1 MAIKNNF
8 APLKAILHNVARV
21 VWLKNCPRGDV
32 RVRYN
37 VALVL
42 ANVLFG
48 ANFSFYV
55 SLTRYYFTF
64 QQIFMMQVATA
75 AAFFI
80 PFAIFSSRSY
90 RITVENFGNIFI
102 VALLVIYGWMYM
114 LLWGA
119 SKTSPIDA
127 STIATLGPVFTLIV
141 AHIVAPQRVSKVK
154 ALGAIVA
161 MSGALVLLMDR
172 GKNLLGTADEAFG
185 NALVLCAVVAIAA
198 NTVLIR
204 SQLRRYGE
212 LTIMG
217 WYYII
222 GFVMAAPFFWS
233 EIAGINPLRLPLI
246 PLLELLYV
254 IFLGTVLPMWL
265 LYVGTEHL
273 TSIHTALYRYLQPV
287 VAAGLSLLRGQNI
300 IDRTNI
306 IGAALIFTGVVFVVA
321 GSIIGRGIISATR
334 RKAT

>member
-1 MAIKNNF
+1 MK
-8 APLKAILHNVARV
+8 
-21 VWLKNCPRGDV
+21 
-32 RVRYN
+32 YN
-37 VALVL
+37 MALVA
-42 ANVLFG
+42 ANILFG

-55 SLTRYYFTF
+55 SLTEYYLSF
-64 QQIFMMQVATA
+64 QQIFMLQVAVA
-75 AAFFI
+75 ADFFI
-80 PFAIFSSRSY
+80 PFALFSRRSY
-90 RITVENFGNIFI
+90 RITVEDFGTIFI

-233 EIAGINPLRLPLI
+233 EIAGINPLRLPLL

-265 LYVGTEHL
+265 LYYGASHL
-273 TSIHTALYRYLQPV
+273 TAVHTALYRYIQPI
-287 VAAGLSLLRGQNI
+287 VAAVLSLLRGQDI
-300 IDRTNI
+300 IDRANVV
-306 IGAALIFTGVVFVVA
+306 GAALIFTGVVFVVA
-321 GSIIGRGIISATR
+321 GNIIGSRLLST
-334 RKAT
+334 KHPTT

>member
-1 MAIKNNF
+1 M
-8 APLKAILHNVARV
+8 
-21 VWLKNCPRGDV
+21 
-32 RVRYN
+32 
-37 VALVL
+37 ALV
-42 ANVLFG
+42 ASNILFG

-55 SLTRYYFTF
+55 SLTEYYLSF
-64 QQIFMMQVATA
+64 QQIFMLQVAVA
-75 AAFFI
+75 ALFFI
-80 PFAIFSSRSY
+80 PFALFSRRSY
-90 RITVENFGNIFI
+90 RITVEDFGTIFI

-233 EIAGINPLRLPLI
+233 EIAGINPLRLPLL

-265 LYVGTEHL
+265 LYYGASHL
-273 TSIHTALYRYLQPV
+273 TAVHTALYRYIQPI
-287 VAAGLSLLRGQNI
+287 VAAVLSLLRGQDI
-300 IDRTNI
+300 IDRANVV
-306 IGAALIFTGVVFVVA
+306 GAALIFTGVVFVVA
-321 GSIIGRGIISATR
+321 GNIIGSRLLST
-334 RKAT
+334 KHPTT

>member
-1 MAIKNNF
+1 M
-8 APLKAILHNVARV
+8 
-21 VWLKNCPRGDV
+21 
-32 RVRYN
+32 
-37 VALVL
+37 ALV
-42 ANVLFG
+42 ASNILFG

-55 SLTRYYFTF
+55 SLTEYYLSF
-64 QQIFMMQVATA
+64 QQIFMLQVAVA

-80 PFAIFSSRSY
+80 PFALFSRRSY
-90 RITVENFGNIFI
+90 RITVEDFGTIFI

-154 ALGAIVA
+154 ALGTIVA

-204 SQLRRYGE
+204 GQLRKYGE

-265 LYVGTEHL
+265 LYVGSSHL
-273 TSIHTALYRYLQPV
+273 TALHTALYRYLQPV

-321 GSIIGRGIISATR
+321 GSIIGRRIISATR

>member
-1 MAIKNNF
+1 MGKV
-8 APLKAILHNVARV
+8 K
-21 VWLKNCPRGDV
+21 
-32 RVRYN
+32 YN
-37 VALVL
+37 MALV
-42 ANVLFG
+42 ASNILFG

-55 SLTRYYFTF
+55 SLTEYYLSF
-64 QQIFMMQVATA
+64 QQIFMLQVAVA
-75 AAFFI
+75 ALFFI
-80 PFAIFSSRSY
+80 PFALFSRRSY
-90 RITVENFGNIFI
+90 RITVEDFGTIFI

-204 SQLRRYGE
+204 SQLRKYGE

-265 LYVGTEHL
+265 LYVGSSHL
-273 TSIHTALYRYLQPV
+273 TALHTALYRYLQPV

-321 GSIIGRGIISATR
+321 GSIIGRRIISATR

>member
-1 MAIKNNF
+1 M
-8 APLKAILHNVARV
+8 
-21 VWLKNCPRGDV
+21 
-32 RVRYN
+32 
-37 VALVL
+37 ALV
-42 ANVLFG
+42 ASNILFG

-55 SLTRYYFTF
+55 SLTEYYLSF
-64 QQIFMMQVATA
+64 QQIFMLQVAVA

-80 PFAIFSSRSY
+80 PFALFSRRSY
-90 RITVENFGNIFI
+90 RITVEDFGTIFI

-154 ALGAIVA
+154 ALGTIVA

-265 LYVGTEHL
+265 LYVGSSHL
-273 TSIHTALYRYLQPV
+273 TALHTALYRYLQPV

-321 GSIIGRGIISATR
+321 GSIIGRRIISATR